1 MSEFPLYISARADD
15 LPGVKQHL
23 TAGNVNQKGP
33 GVSKAKHTR
42 DRKRFIIKL
51 RYEKR
56 ERPHAQKP
64 RGHVVHLRLA
74 TLLLPPPTP
83 LSPTTCN

>member
-1 MSEFPLYISARADD
+1 MPASFPLYDSAEKGD

-42 DRKRFIIKL
+42 DVSKFQKALIYKRTAL
-51 RYEKR
+51 
-56 ERPHAQKP
+56 
-64 RGHVVHLRLA
+64 
-74 TLLLPPPTP
+74 
-83 LSPTTCN
+83 